1 MPVAK
6 KRGLGFKIAN
16 PIASRCAIRLR
27 QAYRAKL
34 NEKQF
39 GDAWE
44 QDGFTLTYE

>member
-6 KRGLGFKIAN
+6 KWGLGCKIAD
-16 PIASRCAIRLR
+16 PVASRCAIRLR
-27 QAYRAKL
+27 RAYRAKL

-44 QDGFTLTYE
+44 QDGFTLIYE